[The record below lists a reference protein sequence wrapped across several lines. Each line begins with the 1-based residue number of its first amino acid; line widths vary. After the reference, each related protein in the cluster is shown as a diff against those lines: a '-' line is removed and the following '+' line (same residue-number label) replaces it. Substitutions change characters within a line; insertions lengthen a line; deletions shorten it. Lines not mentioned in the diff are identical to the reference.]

1 MLISHRKRFIYT
13 KTVKTAGTSIESYFE
28 KFCMPEGS
36 WLQQHHRETYISDTG
51 IIGYR
56 GQKGS
61 QKNLWYNHMSAARIK
76 KQVSDEVWNDYFKF
90 CVIRDPFDKAVSTF
104 YHVKRGQESRNLQL
118 QKPSLKNRLS
128 NFLFPTPEF
137 SHISQEFEHWLIHK
151 VMPVDRDKYIID
163 SNFCLDGVIRY
174 ENLIR
179 DTEKICNR
187 LDIEF
192 DPSLLP
198 NLKIGKRDASVT
210 LSEIYTP
217 K

>member
-1 MLISHRKRFIYT
+1 
-13 KTVKTAGTSIESYFE
+13 
-28 KFCMPEGS
+28 
-36 WLQQHHRETYISDTG
+36 
-51 IIGYR
+51 
-56 GQKGS
+56 
-61 QKNLWYNHMSAARIK
+61 MSAAQIK
-76 KQVSDEVWNDYFKF
+76 KQVSNEIWNNYFKF
-90 CVIRDPFDKAVSTF
+90 CAIRWPFDKAVSTF
-104 YHVKRGQESRNLQL
+104 YHVKTGREKRNLQL
-118 QKPSLKNRLS
+118 QKPSLKKRLI

-137 SHISQEFEHWLIHK
+137 SHISEEFEYWLIHV
-151 VMPVDRDKYIID
+151 VMPVDHDKYIID
-163 SNFCLDGVIRY
+163 NNFCLDGVIRY

-217 K
+217 KSIKIISDLYAYEIKHFGYEPPTL